1 MTIMKNA
8 VYGVLKNRNNTSYV
22 INQIKSAGFEDSDIS
37 VLSAGESSKGTE
49 TLHSDKDTKAPEGAM
64 TGGAV
69 GAGAGALV
77 GLLAGI
83 GALAIPGLGPFIA
96 AGPIVGAL
104 SGAGVGAAAGGIVG
118 GLIGLGIPEHE
129 AKVYQER
136 IQSGDLLLGIHI
148 ESNDESLRAKRIL
161 ETCGVEN
168 ISAVGKFDASMV

>member
-1 MTIMKNA
+1 MKNA
-8 VYGVLKNRNNTSYV
+8 VYGILRNRNNTSYV

-37 VLSAGESSKGTE
+37 VLSAGEASTGGESVRSDK
-49 TLHSDKDTKAPEGAM
+49 DKDTKAPEGAM

-104 SGAGVGAAAGGIVG
+104 SGAGVGAAAGGVVG

-129 AKVYQER
+129 AKVYHER
-136 IQSGDLLLGIHI
+136 IQSGDLLLGIHV
-148 ESNDESLRAKRIL
+148 ESNEESLRAKRIL

-168 ISAVGKFDASMV
+168 ISAVGQFDASMA